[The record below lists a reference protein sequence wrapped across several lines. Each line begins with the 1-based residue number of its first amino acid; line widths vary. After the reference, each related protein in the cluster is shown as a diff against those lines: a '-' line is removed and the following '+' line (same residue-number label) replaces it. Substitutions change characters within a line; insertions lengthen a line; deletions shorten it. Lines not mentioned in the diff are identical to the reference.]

1 MAEVVRPKF
10 MQTTAA
16 TEQQENLTN
25 LEMKS
30 RGTSAAHRS
39 NVGQSLGTLNA
50 AMSAKKLG
58 RGGRGQSA

>member
-39 NVGQSLGTLNA
+39 NVG
-50 AMSAKKLG
+50 
-58 RGGRGQSA
+58 